1 MDEVYDLFQDNMLST
16 DIVDLLAA
24 SEFMSEEVYN
34 KKFSKV
40 YRLDDLAQ
48 RFPRS
53 ENPAHTFPPELDK
66 NVQKGLQFKIT
77 EYSTLIFQNLRIRQR
92 DKHEFLHSLLPYNNT
107 RTLTKSFEKTSARGG
122 KPLIKTHDKRF
133 LIKEIKKEE
142 KDFFLAILS
151 KYHKHLRRHPD
162 SLMAKILGVFSIQI
176 DQKDKVYHIL
186 MESLDPIDELFI
198 KFKYDLKFSTVNR
211 REYKSR
217 DEVNLVRK
225 ELLAGNPL
233 LEELFPKD
241 NDLRTQLGKLPDAS
255 GVVGGTAKKLS
266 SSNSGSAD
274 NKSKEAK
281 RSKGAT
287 SGKAKTKSTDSTND
301 NVAGGANKK
310 AKSNTNS
317 DSDDDDSDE
326 GGAKSG
332 GQGGNQ
338 DDEDDDLDNDE
349 FFKSLDYQGQLI
361 YREQKYLLRQ
371 QKLMN

>member
-34 KKFSKV
+34 KKFSKF
-40 YRLDDLAQ
+40 YRLDDLAL

-53 ENPAHTFPPELDK
+53 DNPAHSFPPELEK

-92 DKHEFLHSLLPYNNT
+92 DKQEFLDSLLPYNNT

-241 NDLRTQLGKLPDAS
+241 NDLRT
-255 GVVGGTAKKLS
+255 
-266 SSNSGSAD
+266 
-274 NKSKEAK
+274 
-281 RSKGAT
+281 
-287 SGKAKTKSTDSTND
+287 
-301 NVAGGANKK
+301 
-310 AKSNTNS
+310 
-317 DSDDDDSDE
+317 
-326 GGAKSG
+326 
-332 GQGGNQ
+332 
-338 DDEDDDLDNDE
+338 
-349 FFKSLDYQGQLI
+349 
-361 YREQKYLLRQ
+361 
-371 QKLMN
+371 